1 MTTLKEARDKGK
13 LDQFI
18 KEREPETGDG
28 AALEKTIAAMAGKS
42 SEAPKASSR
51 RNRDG

>member
-1 MTTLKEARDKGK
+1 MTTLREAREKGK

-18 KEREPETGDG
+18 KEREAETGC
-28 AALEKTIAAMAGKS
+28 AEALNRGLASMAGKS

-51 RNRDG
+51 RKRGG